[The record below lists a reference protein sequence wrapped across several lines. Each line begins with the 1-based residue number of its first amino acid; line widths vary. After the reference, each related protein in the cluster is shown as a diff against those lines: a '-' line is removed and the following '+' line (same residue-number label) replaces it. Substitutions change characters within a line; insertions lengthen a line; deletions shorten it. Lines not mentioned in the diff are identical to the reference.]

1 MTCSSCTQL
10 PLHVDGTDARIYTQ
24 MLNPHSIIL
33 VQLVDLDNRRNP
45 DIVTLKKE
53 SGDLFSQCC
62 IEIFKG
68 KSLRYVNEVLFEM
81 VKTALK
87 DTYVGGTTTTTL

>member
-1 MTCSSCTQL
+1 MVYL
-10 PLHVDGTDARIYTQ
+10 ENG
-24 MLNPHSIIL
+24 
-33 VQLVDLDNRRNP
+33 RNP

-68 KSLRYVNEVLFEM
+68 KSLRYVNASLFEM

-87 DTYVGGTTTTTL
+87 DTYVGGPTPTTL